1 MADNAVIVGVTG
13 IIVSGVVGP
22 SVAAVLARRSRSR
35 EFHREQVAARRTE
48 LRKLLDEAASL
59 LASGPTNV
67 RILHE
72 QTAGA
77 ELERARAWLSQVF
90 PIGQRLQLWLPADH
104 AVVISYERVRER
116 LVEAA
121 QAGPAPTADV
131 ILDQFE
137 SERAAFLERA
147 RAALL
152 SPIPEAGAGLW
163 TSTASRSMP

>member
-1 MADNAVIVGVTG
+1 MADSAVIVGVTG
-13 IIVSGVVGP
+13 IVVSGVVGP
-22 SVAAVLARRSRSR
+22 AVAAVLARRTRTR
-35 EFHREQVAARRTE
+35 EFHREQVAARRDE

-72 QTAGA
+72 QIDGA
-77 ELERARAWLSQVF
+77 EFEHARGWLSQVF

-104 AVVISYERVRER
+104 PVVTSYERVRER

-121 QAGPAPTADV
+121 AAGPEPAAEE

-137 SERAAFLERA
+137 SERSTFLDRS
-147 RAALL
+147 RDALL
-152 SPIPEAGAGLW
+152 GPIPERGVGL
-163 TSTASRSMP
+163 